1 MLGIS
6 VEEFLFW
13 KQKQLSKGG
22 DQQSFAVLLDCMGGI
37 SKSDIN
43 LITLNPHGIL
53 HLKKNLELLESVWD
67 DHLLRSC
74 PIQYLCGITFWR
86 NLKLKVTNKVLIPRP
101 ETELIIDNIL
111 DFKLTKNSKIVEV
124 GTGSGC
130 IALTLA
136 MLRPEIKI
144 IASDIS
150 NSALEVAAL
159 NRKLHKVSNVS
170 LIHSDWMS
178 FAMENSL
185 DLVISNPPYLM
196 PSDSHLKNLT
206 HEPLVALTS
215 KNGSQSFID
224 IARQARFALKPG
236 GKIIFEHG
244 YAQAGE
250 VAEILREQDFH
261 SIVSN
266 QDYQG
271 LDRYTHACK

>member
-1 MLGIS
+1 MNKTIKSYFALAKSNTHTHEFIVRDLEFFLKSLGINDAIIKL
-6 VEEFLFW
+6 EDNFD
-13 KQKQLSKGG
+13 LSK
-22 DQQSFAVLLDCMGGI
+22 DQIKKIETFFTSYLDGLPI
-37 SKSDIN
+37 DYI
-43 LITLNPHGIL
+43 LN
-53 HLKKNLELLESVWD
+53 ESIFYGFKFFVD
-67 DHLLRSC
+67 SR
-74 PIQYLCGITFWR
+74 
-86 NLKLKVTNKVLIPRP
+86 VLIPRP
-101 ETELIIDNIL
+101 ETELIIDYIL
-111 DFKLTKNSKIVEV
+111 DLKLTKRSKIVEV

-150 NSALEVAAL
+150 NSALEVAEA
-159 NRKLHKVSNVS
+159 NKKLHKVSNVS
-170 LIHSDWMS
+170 LVHSNWMS
-178 FAMENSL
+178 FVMENSL
-185 DLVISNPPYLM
+185 DLVISNPPYLT
-196 PSDSHLKNLT
+196 SRDCHLKNLT

-224 IARQARFALKPG
+224 IANQARFALKPG
-236 GKIIFEHG
+236 GKIILEHG